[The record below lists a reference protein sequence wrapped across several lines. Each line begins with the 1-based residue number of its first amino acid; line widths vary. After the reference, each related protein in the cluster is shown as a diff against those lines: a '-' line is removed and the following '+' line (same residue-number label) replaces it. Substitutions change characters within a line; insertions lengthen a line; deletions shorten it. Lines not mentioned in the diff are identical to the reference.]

1 MTDWT
6 GLTIHETVEALRDG
20 RVTARALVDA
30 YLGRIARLD
39 ETLGA
44 YLTVAPESARAQAEA
59 VDERFRRGEPACGPS
74 RGCRSRSRTCSARAA
89 SARRAARGSSRASC
103 PRTTRPPSRGW
114 SATGAIVLGKTNCD
128 EFAMGSSTENSGFHV
143 TRNPWGL
150 DRVPGGSSGGSA
162 AAVAADLAAGGL
174 GTDTGGLG
182 AAARRPLRGG
192 RAQADLRPR
201 LALRADRV
209 RLVARSGRDRSPR
222 TSATRRSSSRPSPA
236 PTRWTRRRPSEPVG
250 DYQAALGQGVEG
262 LTLGIPD
269 EYFVAG
275 VDPEVEHAVRDAIRD
290 PGAARARGPAAC
302 RCPTPTPAWPPTTSW
317 RRPRRP
323 RTSRGTTASSTGSG
337 WPDGRDLVVHDRRH
351 ARGGLRAR
359 GAAPHHAGHLRA
371 VGRLLRRLLRAGPA
385 RPHADPPGLR
395 SGLRRGRRDRVA
407 DGARRPPSSSAR
419 RPTTPSRCT

>member
-6 GLTIHETVEALRDG
+6 GLTIHETVKALRAG

-30 YLGRIARLD
+30 YLGRITRLN

-44 YLTVAPESARAQAEA
+44 YLTVATASARAQADA
-59 VDERFRRGEPACGPS
+59 VDERFRRGDPLRPLEGVPLAIKDVLCT
-74 RGCRSRSRTCSARAA
+74 RGL
-89 SARRAARGSSRASC
+89 
-103 PRTTRPPSRGW
+103 RTTCGSRILEGFVPPYD
-114 SATGAIVLGKTNCD
+114 ATAVVRLVGDGAIVLGKTNCD

-182 AAARRPLRGG
+182 AAARRPLRGR
-192 RAQADLRPR
+192 RAQADLRSR

-209 RLVARSGRDRSPR
+209 RLVARPGGTARQGRP
-222 TSATRRSSSRPSPA
+222 
-236 PTRWTRRRPSEPVG
+236 RRRAPARAIAGADPLDSTAASEPVG
-250 DYQAALGQGVEG
+250 DYQGALSQGVEG

-275 VDPEVEHAVRDAIRD
+275 LDPEVEHAVREAIRVLERS
-290 PGAARARGPAAC
+290 GARTRRVSLPHTDAGVATYYIVAPAE
-302 RCPTPTPAWPPTTSW
+302 
-317 RRPRRP
+317 
-323 RTSRGTTASSTGSG
+323 ASSNLARYDGVKYG
-337 WPDGRDLVVHDRRH
+337 LRVADGRDLVSMTAAH
-351 ARGGLRAR
+351 ARGGLRPR

-371 VGRLLRRLLRAGPA
+371 VGRLLRRLLRA
-385 RPHADPPGLR
+385 RPSA
-395 SGLRRGRRDRVA
+395 
-407 DGARRPPSSSAR
+407 SAR
-419 RPTTPSRCT
+419 